1 MKFVKN
7 NYFIMGNRRFRVI
20 TGMVLDTR
28 FPTFA
33 EDRNQVGNCVEF
45 IEIEQRTELGET
57 EWVEVAPKLIANPK
71 NEDEKYFNDWA
82 KMCGSNIRPKTL
94 LYSLIEQNKLQII

>member
-1 MKFVKN
+1 
-7 NYFIMGNRRFRVI
+7 MGNRRFRVI

>member
-28 FPTFA
+28 FHTFA

-71 NEDEKYFNDWA
+71 NEDEKYFNEWA

-94 LYSLIEQNKLQII
+94 LYSLIEQNKLTII

>member
-33 EDRNQVGNCVEF
+33 EDRNQVGNAVEF

-71 NEDEKYFNDWA
+71 NEDEKYFNEWA

-94 LYSLIEQNKLQII
+94 LYSLIEQNKLTII